1 MSREET
7 FIIATLFSVTGVAAE
22 FYGADVPEWVFP
34 VSSLVLVVV
43 ISLAILP
50 VIIRSQSNR
59 EANSE
64 KPRTAF
70 RSAGSESSPE
80 DQKTKDRK
88 AMEALINRHE

>member
-7 FIIATLFSVTGVAAE
+7 FIIATLFSVTGIAAE

-34 VSSLVLVVV
+34 VSSLALVVV
-43 ISLAILP
+43 LSLAILP
-50 VIIRSQSNR
+50 VIVRLQSKR

-70 RSAGSESSPE
+70 RSGGADSSPE
-80 DQKTKDRK
+80 DQKTRDRK
-88 AMEALINRHE
+88 AMEALIYRHK